1 MKKNNRFLRRKGG
14 KQKPNRKPSNAKAA
28 KNNKGGKRGK
38 NGKVSNGGSNNNG
51 GNGQNGGK
59 TGKDDED
66 SGGSLECQIQVCRYA
81 RYVFDLMTDLF
92 IAIHLISLLRCLL
105 CVNIL

>member
-1 MKKNNRFLRRKGG
+1 
-14 KQKPNRKPSNAKAA
+14 
-28 KNNKGGKRGK
+28 
-38 NGKVSNGGSNNNG
+38 
-51 GNGQNGGK
+51 
-59 TGKDDED
+59 
-66 SGGSLECQIQVCRYA
+66 LECQIQVCRYA